1 MCRLFGFRSV
11 IPSQVHRSL
20 LSADNALG
28 TQSSQHPDGWGV
40 AFYVDGSPHL
50 TKSPSTALNDH
61 LFHRLSGVVAS
72 ETVLAHVRKATKG
85 SISVLNCH
93 PFQFGRWTFAH
104 NGDIPTFDAVREH
117 LLDLVAPRLR
127 RFVLGDTDSEVCFF
141 LFLTEL
147 EKRSA
152 LAVEPSFADV
162 ADALRATI
170 ALVRDV
176 SDAAEQRSLL
186 TFLVTNGTTMAA
198 TASGK
203 ELFYSTYKRRCS
215 DRESCASLS
224 PECEAPTATGR
235 VNHFLVSSEPVLG
248 ENVWL
253 PVEQDAILGV
263 DSSMRLY
270 LFPDG
275 KRRLPVV
282 PALTTEPA

>member
-28 TQSSQHPDGWGV
+28 TQSSNHPDGWGV
-40 AFYVDGSPHL
+40 AFYVDGAPHL

-104 NGDIPTFDAVREH
+104 NGDVQVFDSIRDA
-117 LLDLVAPRLR
+117 LLDRVAPRLR

-152 LAVEPSFADV
+152 LAAEPAFADV
-162 ADALRATI
+162 AESLRATI
-170 ALVRDV
+170 ALVRAL
-176 SDAAEQRSLL
+176 SDTPEQRAML

-203 ELFYSTYKRRCS
+203 DLFYSTYKRRCA
-215 DRESCASLS
+215 DRDVCASLS
-224 PECEAPTATGR
+224 PECEAPTTSGR

-253 PVEQDAILGV
+253 PVEPETILGV

-270 LFPDG
+270 LISDG
-275 KRRLPVV
+275 KRRLPI
-282 PALTTEPA
+282 AEAMSTESA